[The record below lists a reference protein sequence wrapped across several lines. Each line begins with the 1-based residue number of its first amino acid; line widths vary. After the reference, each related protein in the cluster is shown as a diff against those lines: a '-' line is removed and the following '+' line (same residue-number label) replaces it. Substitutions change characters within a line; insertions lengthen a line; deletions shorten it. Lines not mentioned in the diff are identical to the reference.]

1 MNSAGNLIEALLKRL
16 QLIVGRCVISA
27 SRYKDGEL
35 LADIELVAGEKR
47 RAVEFLQQFG
57 FSSRPKGDVEGIA
70 LFVGGSR
77 DNGVVVATRGE
88 CPDLKEGEVR
98 VHSPFGSSI
107 TLKEDGSIL
116 SVPASGKKFIVASDL
131 LVRGKMLG
139 TGDVVA
145 GVNEAG
151 EEVVET
157 GGVSLKTHVHP
168 TAVIGPASMPTPI
181 AGG

>member
-1 MNSAGNLIEALLKRL
+1 MNFESLIEPLMAKFRL
-16 QLIVGRCVISA
+16 MVGRCVISA
-27 SRYKDGEL
+27 SRYKNGEL
-35 LADIELVAGEKR
+35 LADIELVAGER
-47 RAVEFLQQFG
+47 RRNVEFLQQFG
-57 FSSRPKGDVEGIA
+57 FSSRPKGDVEGVA
-70 LFVGGSR
+70 LFIGGSR
-77 DNGVVVATRGE
+77 DNGVVISTRGE

-107 TLKEDGSIL
+107 TLKDDGSIV

-145 GVNEAG
+145 GVNEVA

-157 GGVSLKTHVHP
+157 GGISLQTHMHP
-168 TAVIGPASMPTPI
+168 TAVVGAPSTPTPI
-181 AGG
+181 TGG